1 MLVLDEYKPPEIEII
16 YKNGKKYLKTFLF
29 DEYRELPCM
38 TEEEEREWEDGRR
51 RVKEYEEQR
60 EIEKLKLNSMI
71 DDKFKENR
79 FEKFEITKENEY
91 FYNLTMAYAKNYNK
105 VLKDNTGLILYG
117 PPGVGKSF
125 MSFCIANYLLDNGMS
140 VIAMTSNALIAKI
153 KEVSGFGNS
162 EESKFIKSIQKA
174 KLLIIDDLGGEHNS
188 EWSKSKLYE
197 VIDARY
203 RSGRPLIITTN
214 LNLKQLKDHL
224 TGKDGMDRSVSRI
237 KEMCKALEVNIR
249 PIREKKANYRQ
260 QSFDDVIGKN
270 AN

>member
-1 MLVLDEYKPPEIEII
+1 MLVLDGYEPPEIEVI
-16 YKNGKKYLKTFLF
+16 YKDGRKYLKTFLF
-29 DEYRELPCM
+29 DKYRELPCM
-38 TEEEEREWEDGRR
+38 TEEEEREWEDGQRR
-51 RVKEYEEQR
+51 AKHYEEQK

-79 FEKFEITKENEY
+79 FEIFEVTKENEY
-91 FYNLTMAYAKNYNK
+91 FYKLTMAYVKNYQK
-105 VLKDNTGLILYG
+105 MLKENIGLIMYG

-125 MSFCIANYLLDNGMS
+125 MSFCIANYLLDSGMS
-140 VIAMTSNALIAKI
+140 VIAMTSNALITKI
-153 KEVSGFGNS
+153 KEVSGFGSS
-162 EESKFIKSIQKA
+162 EESKFIKNIQKA

-197 VIDARY
+197 IIDARY

-214 LNLKQLKDHL
+214 LNLKQLKAHL

-237 KEMCKALEVNIR
+237 KEMCKALEVNIT
-249 PIREKKANYRQ
+249 PIRKKKTGNKQ